1 MKKVLAA
8 TIILGATILANPAQA
23 GEWKGT
29 TKVDNPQRTPIHDLF
44 YIESR
49 PSICAFSGLNDEYYL
64 DGDLEAT
71 RTQSYGT
78 LVANGDIS
86 PEITTPGVEC
96 NEGQGQGQ

>member
-1 MKKVLAA
+1 MKSSSCAVLAA
-8 TIILGATILANPAQA
+8 SAFLISTPAAA

-29 TKVDNPQRTPIHDLF
+29 TRVDNPQRTPIHDLF
-44 YIESR
+44 YVEGR

-86 PEITTPGVEC
+86 PAIVTPGIEC
-96 NEGQGQGQ
+96 NKGQGGD